1 MVPRARPRFSATTG
15 RVAPVM
21 GDVEGHRYEGEA
33 WMHTE
38 HADGPGIRAGLEQ
51 TLANLKAQLD
61 GSSTES
67 AG

>member
-1 MVPRARPRFSATTG
+1 
-15 RVAPVM
+15 M